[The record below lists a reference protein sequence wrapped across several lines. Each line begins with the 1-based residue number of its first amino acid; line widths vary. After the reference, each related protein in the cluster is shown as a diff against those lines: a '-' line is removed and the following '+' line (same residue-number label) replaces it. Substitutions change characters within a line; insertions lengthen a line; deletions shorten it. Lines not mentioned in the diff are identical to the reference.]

1 MKETVVT
8 FGPGGILVGVL
19 TEPDGPRRD
28 APVVV
33 MSNVGLNHRVGP
45 SRMWVD
51 LARRLALRGVASLRF
66 DVSGL
71 GDSAPRGGLLND
83 IDRSVLDLQDAL
95 EWLSTRVGSR
105 FVLAALCSGTD
116 NAHRV
121 AVEDQRVVGAIFLD
135 GYNYPTARLRV
146 YWYVLRWGSPQ
157 RWKRRFRRRFPR
169 AFGIDPEA
177 PLAREPIY
185 NREYP
190 SREQFEA
197 DLERMANHARLLFVF
212 SGETMYLYKDQFWD
226 WLNRKDW
233 GGRIAVEHYPKANH
247 TYSFLAERQVM
258 LDRVERWI
266 LSLQASLSAPPP
278 RLVEVPRESGE
289 LPSKDVEAEVVPRQA
304 RTADS

>member
-8 FGPGGILVGVL
+8 FGPAGILVGVL
-19 TEPDGPRRD
+19 TEPDGLRRD
-28 APVVV
+28 TPVVV
-33 MSNVGLNHRVGP
+33 MSNVGLNQCAWAP
-45 SRMWVD
+45 LECWVE
-51 LARRLALRGVASLRF
+51 LARRLARHGVPSLRF

-121 AVEDQRVVGAIFLD
+121 AVEDRRVVGARSSST
-135 GYNYPTARLRV
+135 GTHYATARLRCCTGS
-146 YWYVLRWGSPQ
+146 VLRWASPQ
-157 RWKRRFRRRFPR
+157 RLKRGLRRRFPR

-177 PLAREPIY
+177 LLAREPIY

-190 SREQFEA
+190 SRDQFES
-197 DLERMANHARLLFVF
+197 DLGRIATHARLLSVF

-233 GGRIAVEHYPKANH
+233 GGRIAVEYYPKANH

-258 LDRVERWI
+258 LNRVER
-266 LSLQASLSAPPP
+266 SLLAPCFAEAPAPRCSSSTSRARVASC
-278 RLVEVPRESGE
+278 RR
-289 LPSKDVEAEVVPRQA
+289 
-304 RTADS
+304 RTSTPK

>member
-19 TEPDGPRRD
+19 CEPDGLRRG
-28 APVVV
+28 APIVV

-45 SRMWVD
+45 SRMWVE
-51 LARRLALRGVASLRF
+51 LARRLALLGVASLRF

-71 GDSAPRGGLLND
+71 GDSAPRGDLLND

-95 EWLSTRVGSR
+95 EWLATRVGSR

-121 AVEDQRVVGAIFLD
+121 AVEDPRVVGAIFLD
-135 GYNYPTARLRV
+135 GYTYPTARLLVHR
-146 YWYVLRWGSPQ
+146 YVLRWVSP
-157 RWKRRFRRRFPR
+157 RHWNRGFRRRFPR

-177 PLAREPIY
+177 TLPREPIY

-197 DLERMANHARLLFVF
+197 DLERIAAHAKLLFIF
-212 SGETMYLYKDQFWD
+212 SGETMYLYEGQFWD

-233 GGRIAVEHYPKANH
+233 GGRISVEHYPKANH
-247 TYSFLAERQVM
+247 TYSFFAERQVM

-278 RLVEVPRESGE
+278 RLVEEPRESGE
-289 LPSKDVEAEVVPRQA
+289 LPSKDLEAAVVPRQA